1 LNLAATATR
10 ACPQCR
16 TPLTSLPDERGLLLC
31 SQCGARLRVR
41 AATPLKRPV
50 AATPPAPLAAGS
62 EALMGEL
69 RALRAQQDQVLA
81 SLALI
86 LEALSARD
94 TPAASDP
101 AWSRGGLSPEPSPEA
116 EAPSPPP
123 RTRRRQKTALLVD
136 DDPDTRDA
144 ALTALGNA
152 QVPVKAVSQGN
163 DALAAIAS
171 EKPDVI
177 ILELEIAGAMSGRD
191 VVNMIKATMEWVDVP
206 IVLYTRSA
214 IASQKEARQIHGGD
228 EYVAKGPASAEA
240 LVARVISIFQKGH

>member
-1 LNLAATATR
+1 
-10 ACPQCR
+10 
-16 TPLTSLPDERGLLLC
+16 
-31 SQCGARLRVR
+31 V
-41 AATPLKRPV
+41 
-50 AATPPAPLAAGS
+50 
-62 EALMGEL
+62 
-69 RALRAQQDQVLA
+69 
-81 SLALI
+81 
-86 LEALSARD
+86 
-94 TPAASDP
+94 
-101 AWSRGGLSPEPSPEA
+101 

-136 DDPDTRDA
+136 DDPNTRDA

-171 EKPDVI
+171 DKPDVI
-177 ILELEIAGAMSGRD
+177 ILELDIAGAMSGRD

-206 IVLYTRSA
+206 IVLYTRCA

>member
-1 LNLAATATR
+1 
-10 ACPQCR
+10 
-16 TPLTSLPDERGLLLC
+16 LL
-31 SQCGARLRVR
+31 
-41 AATPLKRPV
+41 
-50 AATPPAPLAAGS
+50 
-62 EALMGEL
+62 GEI
-69 RALRAQQDQVLA
+69 RALRAQQDRILA

-86 LEALSARD
+86 LETLSSRG

-101 AWSRGGLSPEPSPEA
+101 AWSRDGLSPESSPDA
-116 EAPSPPP
+116 EAPAPPP

-136 DDPDTRDA
+136 DDPNTRDA
-144 ALTALGNA
+144 ALTALRHA
-152 QVPVKAVSQGN
+152 QVPVKAVSEGN

-177 ILELEIAGAMSGRD
+177 ILELDIAGAMAGRD

-228 EYVAKGPASAEA
+228 EYVAKGPGSAEA
-240 LVARVISIFQKGH
+240 LVTRVISVFQRGH